1 MKLPVFGIK
10 PRGFTLIELLIVI
23 AIISILISVGLASF
37 RRAQMQARDR
47 QRQAD
52 LSNIAGAL
60 EQFYGDN
67 NSYPPDLDAL
77 RTNPTTTTPYI
88 RVIPADPSTTADYTY
103 IGGGTQAYCV
113 VTGLETVAPA
123 DANDTCPINNI
134 NYGFIVSSQD

>member
-67 NSYPPDLDAL
+67 NIYPPNLVAL
-77 RTNPTTTTPYI
+77 TTYI
-88 RVIPADPSTTADYTY
+88 RVIPTDPSTTANYTY

-113 VTGLETVAPA
+113 VTGLETVDPVDA
-123 DANDTCPINNI
+123 DDTCPINNVD
-134 NYGFIVSSQD
+134 YGFIVSSQD

>member
-10 PRGFTLIELLIVI
+10 LRGFTLIELLIVI

-67 NSYPPDLDAL
+67 NSYPLDLDAL

-88 RVIPADPSTTADYTY
+88 RVIPTDPSTTADYTY